1 MTHSLQP
8 HFEETAVAEKFQ
20 SYPADVRDQ
29 LLVLR
34 QLIFETALENGI
46 HTLEE
51 TLKWG
56 EPSYLTPKGSTL
68 RINDRNKNVNE
79 YAMFFHCK
87 TKLIDTF
94 KEIYPS
100 EFIYEGNRAIV
111 FNLNEPLNT
120 TALKHCVGLALT
132 YHSVSHL
139 PLLGV

>member
-8 HFEETAVAEKFQ
+8 PFEETAVAEKFQ

-34 QLIFETALENGI
+34 QLIFETALEHGI

-87 TKLIDTF
+87 TKLYI
-94 KEIYPS
+94 K
-100 EFIYEGNRAIV
+100 
-111 FNLNEPLNT
+111 
-120 TALKHCVGLALT
+120 
-132 YHSVSHL
+132 
-139 PLLGV
+139 